1 MTDYDLVIIGG
12 GPGGYVAAIR
22 AAQLNMKV
30 ALVEYDNVGGICLN
44 WGCIPSKSLLRNA
57 EVLNLVQH
65 AEEFGITFDNLKYD
79 FGQAIDR
86 SRDVVNKLTQG
97 VSYLLK
103 KNKVD
108 VITGKGVLKNS
119 STIEITDTGQNLTSK
134 NIIIA
139 TGAKER
145 TLPNLPIDGK
155 IVITSREALEMR
167 DVPPRVVI
175 IGAGATGAEFAH
187 IYRTYES
194 EVTIVELQPS
204 LIPNED
210 EDISKQLSIEFK
222 KQGINILTGVKVENI
237 STENNIANV
246 NITNGDQIS
255 SIEAERVLIAVG
267 ISGNIEDIGLDN
279 VGIATER
286 GFIVVDNN
294 MMTNVSS
301 IYSIG
306 DVTGKMPL
314 AHVASAQ
321 GILAVE
327 NIAGLNPSPINYTE
341 IPRAIYCKPQVA
353 SLGLTETQARNQG
366 HSVKIGKFP
375 FAASGKAIAL
385 NETSGLIKL
394 VIDSEIGDILGA
406 HMIGSEVSELLCEL
420 ALTNLL
426 ELTTTELGA
435 AIHPHPTISEILKE
449 AALDSEGEA
458 KHI

>member
-1 MTDYDLVIIGG
+1 M
-12 GPGGYVAAIR
+12 
-22 AAQLNMKV
+22 
-30 ALVEYDNVGGICLN
+30 
-44 WGCIPSKSLLRNA
+44 
-57 EVLNLVQH
+57 
-65 AEEFGITFDNLKYD
+65 
-79 FGQAIDR
+79 
-86 SRDVVNKLTQG
+86 
-97 VSYLLK
+97 
-103 KNKVD
+103 
-108 VITGKGVLKNS
+108 
-119 STIEITDTGQNLTSK
+119 
-134 NIIIA
+134 
-139 TGAKER
+139 
-145 TLPNLPIDGK
+145 
-155 IVITSREALEMR
+155 
-167 DVPPRVVI
+167 
-175 IGAGATGAEFAH
+175 
-187 IYRTYES
+187 
-194 EVTIVELQPS
+194 QPS

-406 HMIGSEVSELLCEL
+406 HMIGSEVSELLGEL
-420 ALTNLL
+420 ASSNYFGNPKRSRFRFRRRSYTHL
-426 ELTTTELGA
+426 EK
-435 AIHPHPTISEILKE
+435 IS
-449 AALDSEGEA
+449 
-458 KHI
+458 